1 MSSITV
7 KPTEE
12 NTAARLVYHSWR
24 IRFPEEI
31 QKDDLMDYEEPATL
45 FQKEDKPVHI
55 FKVDLPFPGQT
66 CVTVFEEFAD
76 GSWAIFF
83 EDCPN
88 IIGGSNDSWEDAL
101 SDLAVIVRDILQ
113 DIEKY
118 EDSVSLY
125 QEERRQFI
133 KKVFGL

>member
-1 MSSITV
+1 MKNLLLCFKKKINQFIYSKLT
-7 KPTEE
+7 
-12 NTAARLVYHSWR
+12 YH
-24 IRFPEEI
+24 
-31 QKDDLMDYEEPATL
+31 
-45 FQKEDKPVHI
+45 
-55 FKVDLPFPGQT
+55 FPGQT

>member
-1 MSSITV
+1 MV
-7 KPTEE
+7 PT
-12 NTAARLVYHSWR
+12 NKKQTKNKTGKML
-24 IRFPEEI
+24 
-31 QKDDLMDYEEPATL
+31 
-45 FQKEDKPVHI
+45 DKTKTI
-55 FKVDLPFPGQT
+55 SVDLPFPGQT

-101 SDLAVIVRDILQ
+101 RDLAVIVRDILQ

-133 KKVFGL
+133 KKIFGL